1 MDFTTR
7 YAKLND
13 AQKQAVDTIDGPV
26 MVVAGP
32 GTGKTEL
39 LSMRAANILKKTDT
53 LPENILCLT
62 FTESG
67 AAAMRER
74 MVQII
79 GKDAYRVAIHTF
91 HSFGAEILNQNGDY
105 FYHGANFRAAD
116 ELSSYELLRGIFDE
130 LEYSSPLAGK
140 MNSEYTHLS
149 DTLMTISEL
158 KKSGLTSDELL
169 LVLDANEM
177 VIDAAEELLS
187 VIFAARLSKTTTDA
201 LRTAIDPIRES
212 GGAIALP
219 TIVPLSQVMADSLR
233 HAIDQADETNSTKPI
248 TAWRNAWMKKDEVGN
263 FVLKSRERQAKLRA
277 VSFIYYQ
284 YLSRMQESE
293 LYDFD
298 DMILRVVHAME
309 VFPALQYNLQEKHQY
324 IMVDEFQDTNMAQ
337 MRILFNLTDN
347 PANEGRPNILVV
359 GDDDQAIYSFQ
370 GADISNIINFRHTY
384 SDVMTITLT
393 DNYRSAAPILESAR
407 EVIVQ
412 GEERLENVIEDI
424 NKTLT
429 AHRSSD
435 DSRVSL
441 IEMATKHDER
451 LQLVRSIKQRLDD
464 GQAPESIAVLARR
477 HHEIISLLPY
487 FSDANINV
495 NYERRDNVLDID
507 PIITLESMAKLLVAL
522 FESKHDQVNA
532 LLPELLAH
540 PAMKFDPKDIWK
552 LSLTA
557 YNQRTS
563 WMEVMAVT
571 PAFISLHTWL
581 VEVAAQVPHVP
592 LEFILDTIM
601 GRTTPEGGDF
611 TSPFF
616 EYYFPKDKLDTQ
628 PDEYLVY
635 LEALR
640 TIRTKL
646 RDYQQSETPTV
657 RTLLSFIS
665 LHRQLG
671 SVITSIRP
679 HVDRQNGAVNLMTA
693 HKSKGLEFD
702 TVYIIGAVDTAWG
715 ERVRSRSRLISYP
728 ENLPLAPSGDNLNE
742 RMRLFFVAMT
752 RARKQLIISY
762 SASDDS
768 GKNTLCASFLLAT
781 SMTSELIELKHSNA
795 ELIAGAE
802 QRWYEPIVC
811 LSTGTMQELLAPTL
825 EKYKLSVTHLNTFL
839 DVSRGGPQAFLMNNL
854 LRFPQA
860 MSPSAAYGSAVH
872 KTLQRAHAHVAA
884 TKSQRPVEDILRD
897 FEQNLREQHLSE
909 ADFATYFQKGS
920 NALHAF
926 LSKKYDTFTTTQK
939 VELNFA
945 GQQVMIGDANLTGSL
960 DLVDISSADKTI
972 VVSDY
977 KTGKASTSWTGK
989 TDYEK
994 IKLHKYKQQLMF
1006 YKLLVEQSRDYNQYT
1021 VKNGCLQ
1028 FVEPTPRGEILSL
1041 EAGATDEELDTFR
1054 RLIEVVWKRIM
1065 TLDLPDTSHYD
1076 QNYKGML
1083 AFEQDLIAES

>member
-7 YAKLND
+7 YAKLNA

-79 GKDAYRVAIHTF
+79 GKDAYKVAIHTF
-91 HSFGAEILNQNGDY
+91 HSFGAEVINQNGDF
-105 FYHGANFRAAD
+105 FYRGATFRAAD
-116 ELSSYELLRGIFDE
+116 ELSSYELLRAIFDE
-130 LEYSSPLAGK
+130 LDYNSPLSGK
-140 MNSEYTHLS
+140 MNGEYTHLG

-169 LVLDANEM
+169 LILDANDQ
-177 VIDAAEELLS
+177 VIDTSEPLLGAA
-187 VIFAARLSKTTTDA
+187 FASRLSKATIES
-201 LRTAIDPIRES
+201 LKLIVDPIRRS
-212 GGAIALP
+212 GGEVALP
-219 TIVPLSQVMADSLR
+219 NIVPLSQIIADSLQT
-233 HAIDQADETNSTKPI
+233 AIDAAEDANSTKPI
-248 TAWRNAWMKKDEVGN
+248 TAWRNAWMKKNDAGD
-263 FVLKSRERQAKLRA
+263 FILKSRDRQAKLRA
-277 VSFIYYQ
+277 VSYVYYK
-284 YLSRMQESE
+284 YLAKMQESE

-309 VFPALQYNLQEKHQY
+309 VFPEIQLNLQEKHQY

-337 MRILFNLTDN
+337 MRILYNLTN
-347 PANEGRPNILVV
+347 NEANEGRPNILVV

-370 GADISNIINFRHTY
+370 GADISNIVNFRHTY
-384 SDVMTITLT
+384 SDVTTITLT
-393 DNYRSAAPILESAR
+393 DNYRSAAPILERAR
-407 EVIVQ
+407 EVITQ
-412 GEERLENVIEDI
+412 GDGRLESIIPEL

-429 AHRSSD
+429 AHRSDAGS
-435 DSRVSL
+435 SVQL
-441 IEMATKHDER
+441 VETETKHDER
-451 LQLVRSIKQRLDD
+451 QQLITSIKERIDS

-487 FSDANINV
+487 FADAGINV

-507 PIITLESMAKLLVAL
+507 PIIALETTATLLVAL
-522 FESKHDQVNA
+522 FEGRHDEVNA
-532 LLPELLAH
+532 MLPELLAH
-540 PAMKFDPKDIWK
+540 PAMPFAPADVWK
-552 LSLTA
+552 LSLAA
-557 YNQRTS
+557 YSQHTS
-563 WMEVMAVT
+563 WMEVMATT
-571 PAFISLHTWL
+571 PAFVPLHAWL
-581 VEVAAQVPHVP
+581 VAVAGQVPHTP
-592 LEFILDTIM
+592 LEYILDTIM
-601 GRTTPEGGDF
+601 GRDTPVDCDF

-616 EYYFPKDKLDTQ
+616 AYYFPSEKLETQ

-646 RDYQQSETPTV
+646 RDYQPQQTPTL
-657 RTLLSFIS
+657 RTLLSFVA

-679 HVDRQNGAVNLMTA
+679 HADRQNGAINLMTA

-702 TVYIIGAVDTAWG
+702 TVYIIGAIDTAWG

-762 SASDDS
+762 SSSDDA
-768 GKNTLCASFLLAT
+768 GKDTLCASFLLAT
-781 SMTSELIELKHSNA
+781 SLESATATFDHSAAQLITS
-795 ELIAGAE
+795 AE
-802 QRWYEPIVC
+802 QRWYEPIVS
-811 LSTGTMQELLAPTL
+811 LSSGTMKELLAPTL
-825 EKYKLSVTHLNTFL
+825 ENYKLSITHLNNFL

-860 MSPSAAYGSAVH
+860 MSPSAAYGSAIH
-872 KTLQRAHAHVAA
+872 KTLQHAHSHVAA

-897 FEQNLREQHLSE
+897 FEQNLRDQHLSE
-909 ADFATYFQKGS
+909 ADFAVYFQKGS
-920 NALHAF
+920 DTLHAF
-926 LSKKYDTFTTTQK
+926 LSEKYDSFKATQK

-945 GQQVMIGDANLTGSL
+945 GQHVMIGDAHLSGAL
-960 DLVDISSADKTI
+960 DLVDISSEDKTI
-972 VVSDY
+972 IVTDY
-977 KTGKASTSWTGK
+977 KTGKASASWTGK

-1006 YKLLVEQSRDYNQYT
+1006 YKLLVEHSRDYHSYT
-1021 VKNGCLQ
+1021 VEKGCLQ
-1028 FVEPTPRGEILSL
+1028 FVEPTPRGDILSL
-1041 EAGATDEELDTFR
+1041 EASCTIEELETFR
-1054 RLIEVVWKRIM
+1054 QLIGVVWQRIM
-1065 TLDLPDTSHYD
+1065 TLDLPDISGYTSD
-1076 QNYKGML
+1076 YKGML
-1083 AFEQDLIAES
+1083 AFEQDLLR